1 MNHEIVK
8 NGDQIIVKVSIKT
21 RKLAREPVQSV
32 ETKDVLEILRRSG
45 YNLKKYKVIEHG
57 YCTNYKKESQCSSQ
71 WILELKE
78 KEVKVAKQQPTNRK
92 RSRRTSTNSSTTVNE
107 NQLLRDENLGGVR
120 SQTQTDLSGQDKE
133 ISGE

>member
-21 RKLAREPVQSV
+21 RKLAKEPVQSV

-78 KEVKVAKQQPTNRK
+78 KEVKVAKQQPVNRK
-92 RSRRTSTNSSTTVNE
+92 RSRRASTTINE